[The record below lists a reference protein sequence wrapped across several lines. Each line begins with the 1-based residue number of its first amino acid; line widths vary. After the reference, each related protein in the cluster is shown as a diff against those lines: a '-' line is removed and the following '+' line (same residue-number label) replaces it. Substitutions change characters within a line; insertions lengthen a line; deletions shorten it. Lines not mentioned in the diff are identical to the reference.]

1 MPPLG
6 SWNLRKYLRCFIFGV
21 LYCLVNSVLWIASSL
36 PNEDTNITSWT
47 SMVPHVYETFENFQP
62 SRHSVMSIFLQG
74 VAKPTSIY
82 DTEDMIFEQFG
93 ELFEPCSVINTP
105 MSEC

>member
-1 MPPLG
+1 
-6 SWNLRKYLRCFIFGV
+6 
-21 LYCLVNSVLWIASSL
+21 
-36 PNEDTNITSWT
+36 
-47 SMVPHVYETFENFQP
+47 MVPHVYETFENFQP

-93 ELFEPCSVINTP
+93 EFFEHFSVSYTP